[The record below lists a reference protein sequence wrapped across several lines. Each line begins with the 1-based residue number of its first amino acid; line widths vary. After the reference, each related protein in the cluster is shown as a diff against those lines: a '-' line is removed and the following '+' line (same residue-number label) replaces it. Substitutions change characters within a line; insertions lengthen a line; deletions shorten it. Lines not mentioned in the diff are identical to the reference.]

1 MPLLN
6 IKDEKSMKNIN
17 LNNNE
22 KLVFINPV
30 IHYDNRDTNKLK
42 ILKLNKGKSGI
53 YIWVNLN
60 NNKSYVGSA
69 IDLSNRLKRYYSIS
83 FLERE
88 IIKSKIYRALLKH
101 GYSNFSL
108 DILEYCKIDVLRE
121 REQYYLDTLKPSYNI

>member
-53 YIWVNLN
+53 YI
-60 NNKSYVGSA
+60 
-69 IDLSNRLKRYYSIS
+69 
-83 FLERE
+83 
-88 IIKSKIYRALLKH
+88 
-101 GYSNFSL
+101 
-108 DILEYCKIDVLRE
+108 
-121 REQYYLDTLKPSYNI
+121 